1 MMISWYFSELLLR
14 GFCSELIEL
23 GSETGLGQHRKLKGL
38 SRCSVCPVTFES
50 RSESSTFKGAI
61 VL

>member
-38 SRCSVCPVTFES
+38 SRCSVCPVTL
-50 RSESSTFKGAI
+50 SESSTFKGAI